1 MTKYLV
7 RVYSMNEN
15 IEKKLL
21 KFGKL
26 EVVSR
31 VFNLYS
37 INTSETN
44 LSKIKKID
52 GVISVS
58 KEECAELMP
67 LAI

>member
-52 GVISVS
+52 GVINVS